1 MDSSRS
7 YKLTGKLPVFME
19 RTVRATIIFALM
31 AGLVSGCTPPPP
43 NVSIDIRTPVE
54 VETVELGTVES
65 VIVATGNLQTRDSAR
80 VNAQVPGRIYLS
92 RDEQGKRFTEGR
104 QVKAGDVLGQ
114 ITGEETRLQ
123 ANLETA
129 ILSLQNATDEH
140 NRRTRLYEQ
149 GHIPETDL
157 TQSELSLQQAQ
168 DAYDRAKLS
177 DENTQITSPID
188 GVILTLARDENNVPI
203 ADGQLIGSGL
213 LVAQIASLD
222 VLEAYVDLIGPELS
236 HVTEGQQV
244 RVSHYAF
251 EDVDILGQVV
261 RLSPTVDPQTHTFQ
275 AVIEVENQAGVLRP
289 GMFIQVEIITEQRL
303 EVPVVSYEAIMRR
316 NRDSVVFVLDGQRV
330 KRTTVQL
337 GLADEDHQEVIEGV
351 KPGDKVVV
359 RGLES
364 LQDNAQVRVLGG

>member
-1 MDSSRS
+1 
-7 YKLTGKLPVFME
+7 ME
-19 RTVRATIIFALM
+19 RTFRATILLAML
-31 AGLVSGCTPPPP
+31 AGLVVGCSPPAP

-65 VIVATGNLQTRDSAR
+65 VIVATGNLQTRDSVR
-80 VNAQVPGRIYLS
+80 INAQVPGRIYLS

-129 ILSLQNATDEH
+129 ILSLQNATEEH
-140 NRRTRLYEQ
+140 NRRTRLFEQ

-157 TQSELSLQQAQ
+157 KQSELSLQQAQ

-213 LVAQIASLD
+213 LVAQVASLD

-236 HVTEGQQV
+236 RVTEGLQV

-251 EDVDILGQVV
+251 EDVEILGQVV

-275 AVIEVENQAGVLRP
+275 AVIEVENQARVLRP

-316 NRDSVVFVLDGQRV
+316 GRDSVVFVLDGQRV
-330 KRTTVQL
+330 NRTTVHL
-337 GLADEDHQEVIEGV
+337 GLADNDHQEIIEGV

-364 LQDNAQVRVLGG
+364 LQDNALVRVLGG

>member
-1 MDSSRS
+1 
-7 YKLTGKLPVFME
+7 ME
-19 RTVRATIIFALM
+19 RTLRATISLAFLAWLV
-31 AGLVSGCTPPPP
+31 AGCSQPPP

-54 VETVELGTVES
+54 VETIELGTVES

-92 RDEQGKRFTEGR
+92 RDEKGKRFTEGR
-104 QVKAGDVLGQ
+104 QVNAGDVLGQ

-129 ILSLQNATDEH
+129 ILSLQSATDEH
-140 NRRTRLYEQ
+140 NRRTKLFEQ

-236 HVTEGQQV
+236 RVREGLQV

-275 AVIEVENQAGVLRP
+275 AVIEVENQERVLRP

-303 EVPVVSYEAIMRR
+303 DVPVVSYEAISRR
-316 NRDSVVFVLDGQRV
+316 GRDSVVFVLDGQRV

-337 GLADEDHQEVIEGV
+337 GLADDDHQEVIEGV

-359 RGLES
+359 RGLET
-364 LQDNAQVRVLGG
+364 LQDNALVRVLGG